1 MNTKNAAFP
10 IIVALA
16 LVLGFLL
23 GNGLY
28 KQKLPFNGP
37 TAQQNFGSKLDG
49 ILDVIEKKYVDPI
62 DRNSFVEKA
71 IDDILHKLD
80 PHSAYVPASH
90 MKAMMEGVE
99 GKFGGVG
106 VRFAIMRDSLCVTYV
121 MPNSP
126 SERAGVLAGDRII
139 QINDIKLSKE
149 KLNNKFVMDNLK
161 GDPNTNVD
169 VLIYRKGKK
178 VAAKIKRG
186 VIPIESISA
195 KFMVDKQVGYIRLD
209 QFSLN
214 SAEEFRQA
222 SSDLKAQGMRKL
234 VFDLRDNGGGV
245 LGGAIEIVDEF
256 LEADKLIVYTK
267 GAHQKERH
275 YKSTSRGVLKDIPVV
290 VLINQNSASASE
302 IVAGALQDN
311 DRATIIGRRSFG
323 KGLVQED
330 ITLRDESNLRLTVAR
345 YYTPTGRSIQRPYGD
360 EVDYEADF
368 MERYDKG
375 ELYKV
380 DSTKFFDS
388 LKFKTP
394 KGKVVYG
401 GGGIMPDIF
410 HPQDSPGMSFYFT
423 ELRYAGAFNQFTFF
437 EWDVLGRNKYKS
449 LQEFIVNYTVSND
462 VLNRFV
468 QMAEKDLKIKRNDAQ
483 FAQSKTWLERY
494 IKAELARHIW
504 IEQGFFQVF
513 SKGDSDLQRAL
524 QFFSSRN

>member
-1 MNTKNAAFP
+1 MKMKTASVP
-10 IIVALA
+10 IIIALA
-16 LVLGFLL
+16 LALGFLL
-23 GNGLY
+23 GNGLS
-28 KQKLPFNGP
+28 KNSTHFNSP
-37 TAQQNFGSKLDG
+37 LATQNFGSKLDG
-49 ILDVIEKKYVDPI
+49 ILDVIETRYVDTI
-62 DRNSFVEKA
+62 DRNAFIEKA

-80 PHSAYVPASH
+80 PHSAYIPASQL
-90 MKAMMEGVE
+90 KAMMEGVE

-121 MPNSP
+121 MKDSP

-139 QINDIKLSKE
+139 QIDNIKLLKE

-161 GDPNTNVD
+161 GDPNTEVQV
-169 VLIYRKGKK
+169 VLYRKGKK
-178 VAAKIKRG
+178 IKAKIQRG

-195 KFMVDKQVGYIRLD
+195 KFMVNNQVGYIRLD

-214 SAEEFRQA
+214 SAQEFRQA
-222 SSDLKAQGMRKL
+222 AGDLKARGMRQL
-234 VFDLRDNGGGV
+234 IFDLRDNGGGV

-267 GAHQKERH
+267 GAHHKERH
-275 YKSTSRGVLKDIPVV
+275 YKSTPRGVLKDIPVV

-330 ITLRDESNLRLTVAR
+330 ISLRDESNLRLTVAR

-360 EVDYEADF
+360 EVDYDADF
-368 MERYDKG
+368 LGRYDKG
-375 ELYKV
+375 ELYKI
-380 DSTKFFDS
+380 DSSLFVDS
-388 LKFKTP
+388 LKYTTP

-410 HPQDSPGMSFYFT
+410 NPQDTSGVSFYFT
-423 ELRYAGAFNQFTFF
+423 ELRYAGAFNQFAFF
-437 EWDVLGRNKYKS
+437 EWDKLGRTQYRS
-449 LQEFIVNYTVSND
+449 IQEFITKYQVSEG
-462 VLNRFV
+462 VLKRFV
-468 QMAEKDLKIKRNDAQ
+468 IMVERDLKIKRNEKQ
-483 FAQSKTWLERY
+483 ITQSKLWIERY
-494 IKAELARHIW
+494 IKAELARQIW

-513 SKGDSDLQRAL
+513 SQGDTDLQRAL
-524 QFFSSRN
+524 NFFATQN